1 MSAKKTDPI
10 PTRFD
15 EAEDK
20 LIRKINAQTGLSMAE
35 IIRRSVRFAGPK
47 FDKGEVNILD
57 VVSKA
62 LARR

>member
-1 MSAKKTDPI
+1 MNARKSDPI

-47 FDKGEVNILD
+47 FESREVNILD
-57 VVSKA
+57 VVSEPA
-62 LARR
+62 